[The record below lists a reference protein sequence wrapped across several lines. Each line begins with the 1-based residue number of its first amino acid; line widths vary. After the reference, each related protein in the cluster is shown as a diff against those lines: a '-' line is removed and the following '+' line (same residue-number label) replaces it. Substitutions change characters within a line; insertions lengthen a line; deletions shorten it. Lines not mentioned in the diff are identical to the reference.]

1 MASIR
6 LTKGG
11 LFEAR
16 AWQGGKRF
24 SRTFTSHLKAQ
35 HWATGIECEE
45 ITPTPS
51 AHCLAGS
58 REDPR
63 LTLPLAQALDM
74 YWHESAC
81 KQKGAAKVRYR
92 LAELKAESFA
102 AKAIPAVTSEDIRA
116 LKARELDRG
125 CSGATVARKLSV
137 LSAFFGFVNAEWGLD
152 IPNPVK
158 SVPKPASSALRLRR
172 LSLDEQKLL
181 QAACKQSKTPY
192 LWEIVQFA
200 IETAMRR
207 SELIALTWDQVDLER
222 RLITLEQT
230 KNGYQRYVPVTDEAA
245 TILCA
250 FREAE
255 TTKPIPIGLC
265 GLESAWKRAVSRAG
279 LMGLRFH
286 DLRHEGLSRWA
297 HKLNGDVFKLAMVSG
312 HRSLEMARR
321 YVAPTLAELLLTIS
335 PNEGVSNGH

>member
-6 LTKGG
+6 LTKSG

-24 SRTFTSHLKAQ
+24 SRTFTSQLKAQ
-35 HWATGIECEE
+35 HWATGVECEE
-45 ITPTPS
+45 ITPTTS
-51 AHCLAGS
+51 AHCLTAT

-63 LTLPLAQALDM
+63 LTLPLTRALEI
-74 YWHESAC
+74 YWDESAS
-81 KQKGAAKVRYR
+81 KQKGATKLRYR
-92 LAELKAESFA
+92 LAELKAEPFS
-102 AKAIPAVTSEDIRA
+102 AKAIQSVTSEDIRA
-116 LKARELDRG
+116 LKARELGRG

-137 LSAFFGFVNAEWGLD
+137 LSAFFSFVNDEWGIA

-158 SVPKPASSALRLRR
+158 SVPKPTSSALRLRR
-172 LSLDEQKLL
+172 LSLDELTLL
-181 QAACKQSKTPY
+181 QAACEQSNTPH
-192 LWEIVQFA
+192 LWEIIQLA

-207 SELIALTWDQVDLER
+207 SELISLTWDQVDLKR

-230 KNGYQRYVPVTDEAA
+230 KNGYQRYVPVTDEAEK
-245 TILCA
+245 ILCA
-250 FREAE
+250 FREAD
-255 TTKPIPIGLC
+255 TDRPIPISLS

-279 LMGLRFH
+279 LTGLRFH

-321 YVAPTLAELLLTIS
+321 YVLPTLSELLAQSVDDTTKAIYR
-335 PNEGVSNGH
+335 